1 MDTLS
6 KRAIATACGAACTV
20 LSIPA
25 NATVTYNSPGSFTIT
40 SVVNDNVLVNHSQA
54 IVTLQSNGR
63 VLGLDTLSPT
73 YWEAAVRVQRGTLEL
88 TGNARVIAGLNQSAI
103 EMSSPDHSDVR
114 IGGKAA
120 VHGNI
125 KSEYAPVWTDEAT
138 ATQRLYLQETGVVSG
153 DVTFGGFM
161 RLQDQAVVSGT
172 IRGAMNGSLRFDMD
186 GGFVGGSVSLGG
198 LDYHIV
204 NMTGGTV
211 AGSLGGAPS
220 YVNLSMSGGYIR
232 QGLRSS
238 GAYDGVIRGGYI
250 DGGVAI
256 SNYVAGGSDLSVRG
270 GRFETIASDWL
281 FALTEQYSD
290 NSPSTLKICG
300 GQFGYYEPGTGL
312 FIDGKTNLYVYGA
325 NLTYSGGQLTG
336 TLQDGSSINVAL
348 TFGPSWTGAF
358 TINTVAVGRPTC

>member
-1 MDTLS
+1 MDTLG
-6 KRAIATACGAACTV
+6 KRAIATACGLACTV

-25 NATVTYNSPGSFTIT
+25 SATVTYTSPGSFAIA
-40 SVVNDNVLVNHSQA
+40 SVVNDNVLINHTQA

-63 VLGLDTLSPT
+63 VQGLDTLSPV
-73 YWEAAVRVQRGTLEL
+73 YREAAVRVQRGTLEM
-88 TGNARVIAGLNQSAI
+88 TGNTRVIAGLNQSGI
-103 EMSSPDHSDVR
+103 EMTTSDHSDVR
-114 IGGKAA
+114 IGGRAA

-125 KSEYAPVWTDEAT
+125 KADFAVIWTDEAT

-153 DVTFGGFM
+153 DVTFGGFV

-172 IRGAMNGSLRFDMD
+172 IRGAMNANLRLDMV

-198 LDYHIV
+198 LDNHMV
-204 NMTGGTV
+204 NMSGGTI

-220 YVNLSMSGGYIR
+220 YVEINISGGYIR

-256 SNYVAGGSDLSVRG
+256 TNYVAGGSNLTVRG
-270 GRFETIASDWL
+270 GRFETTASDWL

-290 NSPSTLKICG
+290 NSPSTLKVCG
-300 GQFGYYEPGTGL
+300 GQFGYYEPGTGVL
-312 FIDGKTNLYVYGA
+312 IDGKTNLQVYGA
-325 NLTYSGGQLTG
+325 GLTYSGGVLSG
-336 TLQDGSSINVAL
+336 TLQDGSPINVAL
-348 TFGPSWTGAF
+348 TFGPSWTGTF
-358 TINTVAVGRPTC
+358 TITPVAVGKPTC

>member
-1 MDTLS
+1 MDTIR

-25 NATVTYNSPGSFTIT
+25 VATVTYNSPGSFTIST
-40 SVVNDNVLVNHSQA
+40 VVNDNVVISNSLA
-54 IVTLQSNGR
+54 IVTLQGNGR

-73 YWEAAVRVQRGTLEL
+73 YWEAAMRVQRGELEL
-88 TGNARVIAGLNQSAI
+88 TGNTRVIAGLNQSAI
-103 EMSSPDHSDVR
+103 EMTTLDHSYVR
-114 IGGKAA
+114 IGGRAA

-125 KSEYAPVWTDEAT
+125 KGENSVLWPDEASFP
-138 ATQRLYLQETGVVSG
+138 QRLYLQETGVVSG
-153 DVTFGGFM
+153 DVILGGFL
-161 RLQDQAVVSGT
+161 RLQDQAVVSGAV
-172 IRGAMNGSLRFDMD
+172 RGATNSSLRVDMA

-198 LDYHIV
+198 LDYHAV

-220 YVNLSMSGGYIR
+220 YVSFNMSGGYIR

-256 SNYVAGGSDLSVRG
+256 SNYVMGGSDLSVRG
-270 GRFETIASDWL
+270 GRFETTATDWL
-281 FALTEQYSD
+281 FALTEQYPDVIAS
-290 NSPSTLKICG
+290 NLKICG
-300 GQFGYYEPGTGL
+300 GQFGYFEPGTGL
-312 FIDGKTNLYVYGA
+312 LMDGKTNLVVYGA
-325 NLTYSGGQLTG
+325 GLTYSAGQLTG

-348 TFGPSWTGAF
+348 TFGPSWTGTFA
-358 TINTVAVGRPTC
+358 INTVPVGRPTC